1 MIKDISNPKLA
12 HMHPLFGFLKTHVQY
27 FKLLNFMQDWRNFTN
42 FSFIQPKPF
51 NQLHPDR
58 IRSDQTPYRKVHGID
73 KKNTTF
79 SDIP

>member
-1 MIKDISNPKLA
+1 
-12 HMHPLFGFLKTHVQY
+12 
-27 FKLLNFMQDWRNFTN
+27 MQDWRNFTN

-58 IRSDQTPYRKVHGID
+58 IRSDQTPYGKVHGID